1 MTQIS
6 TAQAPPKRKR
16 SKAAFILA
24 WLAFFVMIGAGIAI
38 YFGVTGVAKAA
49 DVSTVVEGFKPE
61 RDLIASADVGFEAE
75 FTSVELQPGEYSVVI
90 MGAGIVYESQSD
102 IGVLL
107 EDDTGLTTRLEAQ
120 PVFPPNLVV
129 RAAGGE
135 ELELRRPAFENAS
148 RAGDIESATYADFT
162 VRSAGEYEF
171 RSQGPPYWVQQVGIA
186 EARDYTIAGATSWFG
201 DLARNGGL
209 VIGGIGV
216 LLVAGLMWLI
226 CFFIWLFSGRQ
237 SVPQPQPQPQIIY
250 VQAPAGAPPQ
260 QYAAEQPPTQAA
272 PAQATPPQNPPP
284 EVQS

>member
-148 RAGDIESATYADFT
+148 RAGDIESATYADLRCARPAST
-162 VRSAGEYEF
+162 SSARKVRRTGFSKWASRRRETTRLPGRRRGSAIWPETAAWSLGV
-171 RSQGPPYWVQQVGIA
+171 SVC
-186 EARDYTIAGATSWFG
+186 SWSRG
-201 DLARNGGL
+201 SCG
-209 VIGGIGV
+209 
-216 LLVAGLMWLI
+216 
-226 CFFIWLFSGRQ
+226 
-237 SVPQPQPQPQIIY
+237 
-250 VQAPAGAPPQ
+250 
-260 QYAAEQPPTQAA
+260 
-272 PAQATPPQNPPP
+272 
-284 EVQS
+284 